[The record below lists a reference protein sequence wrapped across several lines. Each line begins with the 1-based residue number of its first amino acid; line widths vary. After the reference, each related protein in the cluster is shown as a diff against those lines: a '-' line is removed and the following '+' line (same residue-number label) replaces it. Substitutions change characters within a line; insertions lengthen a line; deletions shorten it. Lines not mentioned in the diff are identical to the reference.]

1 MTCVE
6 HIALIITLN
15 MRLQYYVIHIHFLKE
30 KLLLM
35 EQKQPQEQKRLIEII
50 KKLYLKIAYN
60 SPTF

>member
-6 HIALIITLN
+6 HIALIITL
-15 MRLQYYVIHIHFLKE
+15 QFYVIHIHFLKE

>member
-30 KLLLM
+30 KLM